1 MNKLITFSL
10 LSCLILSCTDE
21 ELIIDQL
28 KESTPVTR
36 SAGDGNYDLLGYGY
50 NCFYSDF
57 QDPLY
62 AKAKVIDVERLQKGL
77 GRDPI
82 TGQEVIFTPADIETS
97 ILHGK
102 TETKTV
108 YGSSVYTLT
117 ENLNIHAT
125 ANIGDKILKL
135 FSLDLEATINSGGTK
150 EERNAFYRVDA
161 LKMTRRLTLP
171 YTTPS
176 RLKYFFTDVF
186 LSDLKS
192 LSGKELV
199 EKYGTHVM
207 TDILLGGKFS
217 AFYTGKYTSTE
228 ATQLQEFKASSN
240 FLTSSITANVHYDSN
255 LFNSFK
261 NVNIYIKTQGGSQ
274 TVTSII
280 SQDPNGKLDNV
291 SFDYVS
297 WMNSVTPE
305 TESLIGIGNPD
316 TRIYLISEFI
326 DDITKR
332 KNIELALHLKQY
344 NNPFNTT
351 IISPRTMIEGKIEAA
366 VIAEISENSNI
377 CFVPIRAIV
386 GGNPMGRVCLVSI
399 ELEDDYI
406 KIKRRANDY
415 LDNSL
420 KFSVNK
426 NDNTQLWKMEFVN
439 DKDFKLKNIANNLY
453 LSSFDLK
460 LYNASTVIDESELY
474 WNLSAKI

>member
-1 MNKLITFSL
+1 
-10 LSCLILSCTDE
+10 
-21 ELIIDQL
+21 
-28 KESTPVTR
+28 
-36 SAGDGNYDLLGYGY
+36 
-50 NCFYSDF
+50 
-57 QDPLY
+57 
-62 AKAKVIDVERLQKGL
+62 
-77 GRDPI
+77 
-82 TGQEVIFTPADIETS
+82 
-97 ILHGK
+97 
-102 TETKTV
+102 
-108 YGSSVYTLT
+108 
-117 ENLNIHAT
+117 
-125 ANIGDKILKL
+125 
-135 FSLDLEATINSGGTK
+135 
-150 EERNAFYRVDA
+150 
-161 LKMTRRLTLP
+161 MTRRLTLP

-351 IISPRTMIEGKIEAA
+351 IISPRTMIEGKIGAA

-460 LYNASTVIDESELY
+460 LYNASTVIDESDLY

>member
-1 MNKLITFSL
+1 M
-10 LSCLILSCTDE
+10 
-21 ELIIDQL
+21 
-28 KESTPVTR
+28 
-36 SAGDGNYDLLGYGY
+36 
-50 NCFYSDF
+50 
-57 QDPLY
+57 
-62 AKAKVIDVERLQKGL
+62 
-77 GRDPI
+77 
-82 TGQEVIFTPADIETS
+82 
-97 ILHGK
+97 
-102 TETKTV
+102 
-108 YGSSVYTLT
+108 
-117 ENLNIHAT
+117 
-125 ANIGDKILKL
+125 
-135 FSLDLEATINSGGTK
+135 
-150 EERNAFYRVDA
+150 
-161 LKMTRRLTLP
+161 
-171 YTTPS
+171 
-176 RLKYFFTDVF
+176 
-186 LSDLKS
+186 
-192 LSGKELV
+192 
-199 EKYGTHVM
+199 
-207 TDILLGGKFS
+207 
-217 AFYTGKYTSTE
+217 
-228 ATQLQEFKASSN
+228 
-240 FLTSSITANVHYDSN
+240 
-255 LFNSFK
+255 
-261 NVNIYIKTQGGSQ
+261 
-274 TVTSII
+274 TSII

-351 IISPRTMIEGKIEAA
+351 IISPRTMIEGKIGAA